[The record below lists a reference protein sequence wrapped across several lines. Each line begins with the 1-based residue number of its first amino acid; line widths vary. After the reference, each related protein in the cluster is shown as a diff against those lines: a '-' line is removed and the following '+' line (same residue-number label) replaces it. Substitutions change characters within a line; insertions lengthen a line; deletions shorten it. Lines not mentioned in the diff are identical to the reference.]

1 LGRRLPKRYN
11 GGHAVIE
18 LSAASKVGRML
29 RILGSNKR
37 LCDGLSRRDFLQA
50 SSLGLLGLGAQT
62 ALSPAAHASPAGGSF
77 GKAKRCILLYLY
89 GAASQIETFDPKP
102 LAPAEV
108 RGELGAI
115 STSVPGIEIGELLPL
130 TSRIVDRATIVR
142 SMTHPY
148 PLHASAFTL
157 TSIPTIDVPLQM
169 SPRDPRHW
177 PFIGSVVDYLADQRG
192 EPAPDVARNI
202 GLPWRLSSRRPLAAG
217 DNAGPYGAWLGRAY
231 DPLWTD
237 FQGQGTRESTYTFG
251 EQTIRCHDPY
261 GPLQPDCRF
270 GLAADATLPGGL
282 TLDRLN
288 RRRSLLEQVDDA
300 RRMADASVSTRS
312 YDDFR
317 QQAFGYL
324 TTDTLST
331 ALDVAREPRA
341 LREQYGMTLF
351 GQASLVARRLL
362 EAGTQFVTV
371 LWDEFK
377 LVNSAWDTHFYHYE
391 LMREQLCP
399 GLDRALS
406 SLVLDLEARGMLDDT
421 LIVCTT
427 EHGRTPKL
435 ENVPGGGRGHW
446 AQAYSTLLV
455 GGGVA
460 RGKVVGRTDRIAGAV
475 LDTPISPKDI
485 LATMYHLLGID
496 PETLIL
502 DRLGRPMPV
511 GGEGKVRHELLA

>member
-1 LGRRLPKRYN
+1 
-11 GGHAVIE
+11 
-18 LSAASKVGRML
+18 ML

-37 LCDGLSRRDFLQA
+37 LCDGLTRRDFLQA
-50 SSLGLLGLGAQT
+50 GSLGLLGLGAGGSLG
-62 ALSPAAHASPAGGSF
+62 ASVAKGASASPSSF

-102 LAPAEV
+102 DAPAQV

-115 STSVPGIEIGELLPL
+115 STSVPGVQIGELLPQ
-130 TSRIVDRATIVR
+130 TARIIDRATIVR

-192 EPAPDVARNI
+192 GPAPRVARNI
-202 GLPWRLSSRRPLAAG
+202 GLPWRLSSRRVYAAG

-231 DPLWTD
+231 DPLWSD
-237 FQGQGTRESTYTFG
+237 FHGEGTRTSTYTFG
-251 EQTIRCHDPY
+251 NETIRCKDPY
-261 GPLQPDCRF
+261 GPLAPECRF
-270 GLAADATLPGGL
+270 GLAADARLPEGL

-288 RRRSLLEQVDDA
+288 RRRTLLEQLDDA
-300 RRMADASVSTRS
+300 RRTADSTIATKS
-312 YDDFR
+312 FNDFR
-317 QQAFGYL
+317 RQAFSYL
-324 TTDTLST
+324 TTSTLGD
-331 ALDVAREPRA
+331 ALDVTREPAA
-341 LREQYGMTLF
+341 LRERYGMTLF
-351 GQASLVARRLL
+351 GQATLVARRLL

-371 LWDEFK
+371 LWDEFG
-377 LVNSAWDTHFYHYE
+377 LVNSAWDTHYYHYE

-399 GLDRALS
+399 GFDRALS
-406 SLVLDLEARGMLDDT
+406 TLVLDLEDRGMLDDT

-435 ENVPGGGRGHW
+435 EDVQGGGRGHW
-446 AQAYSTLLV
+446 AQAYSTLLL
-455 GGGVA
+455 GGGAA
-460 RGKVVGRTDRIAGAV
+460 RGKVVGKTDRIAGSV
-475 LDTPISPKDI
+475 VDTPVSPKDI

-496 PETLIL
+496 PETPIA
-502 DRLGRPMPV
+502 DRLGRPIAIA
-511 GGEGKVRHELLA
+511 GEGKVRHELLA